1 MLTILWLRV
10 VARVGQILLQLL
22 ALVLGVVEQE
32 GLGLEL
38 GLVSLLQVALILTV
52 FTQLLLVVVAQLHQ
66 AQTVG
71 MVVILCLAQLRLL
84 VVEGVGLAVRQQQE
98 MAQMEVLVVVA
109 AHAIAGLEAAE
120 VQVTHHRQ
128 LLMAVMERQQIHNK
142 VEVEVLAVR
151 LQEVQTLS

>member
-1 MLTILWLRV
+1 LWLRV

>member
-1 MLTILWLRV
+1 
-10 VARVGQILLQLL
+10 
-22 ALVLGVVEQE
+22 LVLGVVERVV
-32 GLGLEL
+32 LEL
-38 GLVSLLQVALILTV
+38 ALDYLSLLEPI
-52 FTQLLLVVVAQLHQ
+52 TQLLLVVVAQLHQ